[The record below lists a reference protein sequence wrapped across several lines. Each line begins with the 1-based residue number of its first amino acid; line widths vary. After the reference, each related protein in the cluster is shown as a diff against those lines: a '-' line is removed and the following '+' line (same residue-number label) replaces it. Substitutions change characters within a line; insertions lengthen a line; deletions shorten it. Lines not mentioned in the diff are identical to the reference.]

1 MLLVVAAKAGAVRW
15 AFLHEDF
22 NGWFYMW
29 CDFVWCA
36 LAATLF
42 LALPGVLLCRAFR
55 FDATAS
61 LCCSFMAATALYA
74 VLAMVLPL
82 MGVKASWVV
91 LLCLALALAACA
103 WAVSHFCARGAAV
116 VLTGD
121 ALRRVCCGRLS
132 GNAGLVVLYGAIGIA
147 VVSVIFVCNISSP
160 DAFWRAWDNVHHL
173 SSVRAFMESGNF
185 SSLTTTSYATA
196 ADAAVTPFP
205 GEAMFYPSAW
215 HCLVAMVAQ
224 AVGAQPALAANAVNA
239 VLMGI
244 VLSLS
249 MFALLRRLLPASL
262 FVLACGAA
270 CVLAFGTFPWGFLTF
285 GPLYPNLMSYAL
297 LPAAAFAFLTVFD
310 RGIGCGRRAANIAF
324 FVIGLVSLAL
334 SQPNAVF
341 SLGVFL
347 VPYCVM
353 QSHRGGV
360 CLRDKKGWKTA
371 PLLCAIACIA
381 AIAAFWFLMY
391 HMPFLQGVIE
401 YNWPAKADP
410 SQAFAS
416 LLMMSHGYAP
426 VQLILAAFVLTGL
439 AIALRRPEY
448 RWFAWSYLFAS
459 AIFFVDMAFNGAVK
473 HFIAGF
479 WYTDQLRTGSMA
491 AIFAVP
497 LAALGAHRL
506 ADIAALAFDR
516 LVCVG
521 AFRGKRPSVMVRLG
535 CAAVLFAA
543 IFYPSFDMSG
553 RFYVNTAFGDISAR
567 ITAQTDPAKVHYLD
581 EEEREFVRRACEIV
595 PSDQVLLNRPND
607 GSVFLYG
614 ADGVRTYY
622 RYLTG
627 YEGGWGES
635 SQSVLI
641 RKSLCDIAENAEVR
655 DAVKSV
661 GAQYVLNLD
670 AGYDGDKPGE
680 GGAKRRFLPSDGI
693 RDEWWSG
700 ISSID
705 DDTPGFEV
713 VLSEDDMRLYKITM

>member
-1 MLLVVAAKAGAVRW
+1 
-15 AFLHEDF
+15 
-22 NGWFYMW
+22 MW
-29 CDFVWCA
+29 LDFVWCV

-42 LALPGVLLCRAFR
+42 LAFPGALLCRAFR
-55 FDATAS
+55 FDAAAS

-91 LLCLALALAACA
+91 LLCLASALAAGA
-103 WAVSHFCARGAAV
+103 WAIAHFCVRGAAV
-116 VLTGD
+116 VRTGD
-121 ALRRVCCGRLS
+121 ALGRVCRGRLS
-132 GNAGLVVLYGAIGIA
+132 GNAGLVVLYGTIGVA
-147 VVSVIFVCNISSP
+147 VVSAIFLCNVSSP

-173 SSVRAFMESGNF
+173 GSVRAFMESGNF

-196 ADAAVTPFP
+196 ADVAMTPFP

-224 AVGAQPALAANAVNA
+224 ATGAQPALAANAVNA
-239 VLMGI
+239 VLMGV
-244 VLSLS
+244 VLPLS
-249 MFALLRRLLPASL
+249 MFVLARRLLPPSL
-262 FVLACGAA
+262 PLLACGAA

-285 GPLYPNLMSYAL
+285 GPLYPNLMSYVL
-297 LPAAAFAFLTVFD
+297 LPAAAFAFLAIFD
-310 RGIGCGRRAANIAF
+310 KGIGRGRRAANIAF
-324 FVIGLVSLAL
+324 FAIGLVSLAL

-341 SLGVFL
+341 TLGVFL
-347 VPYCVM
+347 APYCVM
-353 QSHRGGV
+353 QCYRGGV
-360 CLRDKKGWKTA
+360 FLRDGRGWKAA
-371 PLLCAIACIA
+371 PLLCAFVCVA
-381 AIAAFWFLMY
+381 AIAAFWLLMY
-391 HMPFLQGVIE
+391 RMPFLQGVIE

-410 SQAFAS
+410 SQAFAN

-426 VQLILAAFVLTGL
+426 VQLVLAAFVLAGL

-459 AIFFVDMAFNGAVK
+459 AIFFVDMAFNGAFK

-491 AIFAVP
+491 ALFAVP

-506 ADIAALAFDR
+506 VGIAARAFDR
-516 LVCVG
+516 LVCMG
-521 AFRGKRPSVMVRLG
+521 FPGGKGPSAMVRFG
-535 CAAVLFAA
+535 CAAVLFVAV
-543 IFYPSFDMSG
+543 FYPSFDVPG
-553 RFYVNTAFGDISAR
+553 RFYANTAFGDISAR
-567 ITAQTDPAKVHYLD
+567 IAGQTNPERVHYLD
-581 EEEREFVRRACEIV
+581 EEEREFVQRACGIV

-635 SQSVLI
+635 EQSVLI

-670 AGYDGDKPGE
+670 VGYDGDKPDEAGT
-680 GGAKRRFLPSDGI
+680 KRRFLPSDGI

-700 ISSID
+700 ISGID

-713 VLSEDDMRLYKITM
+713 VLSESDMRLYRIAI